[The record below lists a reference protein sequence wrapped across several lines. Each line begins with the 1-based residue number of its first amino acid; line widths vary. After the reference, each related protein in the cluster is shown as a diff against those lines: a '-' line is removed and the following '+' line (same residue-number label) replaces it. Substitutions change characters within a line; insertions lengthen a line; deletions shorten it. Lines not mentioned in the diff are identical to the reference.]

1 MRLGGCEMV
10 SDKSLIL
17 VGMSIL
23 LATPC
28 IAAEAIEQT
37 DSRDRPALTL
47 KEWQQPATTVQE
59 WKAQIQAQQPANE
72 PPDSEEEELVI
83 TGDEQPSGYRAPNAS
98 TATKTDTPIRDI
110 PQSIQVIPQEVL
122 RDQGL
127 NATSNP
133 LGNAVQNVSGVTN
146 LGLYQGFENSI
157 KIRGFRVQAF
167 DGNYFRDGIRYFTF
181 GALETADLERVEVL
195 KGPASILF
203 GEAEPGGVI
212 NLVSKPPLRNPY
224 YSLEGSTGSYRSVR
238 VGADFSGAL
247 NSEKTA
253 LYRFNGYYK
262 DAGSF
267 RDFVSSEGVFLSPVV
282 QLALGKNTTL
292 TLNATYR
299 NERRTTDDGFV
310 AIGNGVADLP
320 RNRFL
325 GEPFQEF
332 QVNDFSVGYLLT
344 HKFSE
349 QLTLRNALRAQWVT
363 PERYFPLRN
372 NFDETTG
379 DLELATYFAAGEYQ
393 TITTQTDLIAKF
405 STGSV
410 QHQLLFGV
418 DYGRQIDK
426 PKFAIGD
433 PYRTINIFNPTYDG
447 IEYPKE
453 ELYNFFRDD
462 TIKKLGIYLQDQIE
476 LAPNFK
482 LLIGGRYDSYKQE
495 RSTEGFGEPRQEFE
509 QSDSRFSPRFGVVY
523 QPIPAISLYASYTTA
538 FKAGFGTNRNGDGS
552 PFKPETGQQLEAGI
566 KTDLA
571 RNLSATLAFYDLRK
585 KNVTTDDPNSSDP
598 NDQVQT
604 GEQRSRGIEFDL
616 AGELVPGW
624 KIIASYA
631 YTDAFVSQDESGFED
646 KRLDNTPKHSA
657 SLWTTYEIQ
666 RGSLKGFGL
675 GLGVYF
681 VGDRFGDLSNT
692 YEIPSYVRTDA
703 AIFYNQDKWRAAI
716 NFRNLF
722 NTKYFTG
729 SDESR
734 FGVYVGEPFT
744 VTGSISVVF

>member
-1 MRLGGCEMV
+1 MANYR
-10 SDKSLIL
+10 
-17 VGMSIL
+17 SIL
-23 LATPC
+23 LAGSIVLLATPG
-28 IAAEAIEQT
+28 IAVEPEVK
-37 DSRDRPALTL
+37 TL
-47 KEWQQPATTVQE
+47 SEWQKPATTVQE
-59 WKAQIQAQQPANE
+59 WRSQIQAQQPE
-72 PPDSEEEELVI
+72 SEQELEEEIVI
-83 TGDEQPSGYRAPNAS
+83 TGDQQPSGYRAPNAS

-110 PQSIQVIPQEVL
+110 PQSIQVIPQEIL

-127 NATSNP
+127 NATSNS
-133 LGNAVQNVSGVTN
+133 LGNAVQNVSGVNN
-146 LGLYQGFENSI
+146 LGLYQGFENSL
-157 KIRGFRVQAF
+157 KIRGFRVSAF

-203 GEAEPGGVI
+203 GEAEPGGII
-212 NLVSKPPLRNPY
+212 NLVSKQPLRNPY
-224 YSLEGSTGSYRSVR
+224 YSLEGSAGSYRAVR

-247 NSEKTA
+247 NSDKTA

-282 QLALGKNTTL
+282 QLAFGKNTTL

-299 NERRTTDDGFV
+299 NERRTVDDGFL
-310 AIGNGVADLP
+310 AIGTGITDLP
-320 RNRFL
+320 RSRFL

-332 QVNDFSVGYLLT
+332 SVNDFSVGYLLT
-344 HKFSE
+344 HQFNE
-349 QLTLRNALRAQWVT
+349 QLTLRNAFRAQWVN

-372 NFDETTG
+372 SFDEATG

-393 TITTQTDLIAKF
+393 TITTQTDLIARF

-410 QHQLLFGV
+410 NHQLLVGV
-418 DYGRQIDK
+418 DYGRQRDK

-433 PYRTINIFNPTYDG
+433 PYRTINIFAPTYDG
-447 IEYPKE
+447 VEYPKE

-462 TIKKLGIYLQDQIE
+462 TINKLGIYVQDQVE
-476 LAPNFK
+476 LASNLK
-482 LLIGGRYDSYKQE
+482 LLIGGRYDSYTQN

-509 QSDSRFSPRFGVVY
+509 QRDSRLSPRFGIVY
-523 QPIPAISLYASYTTA
+523 QPVPAISLYASYTTA
-538 FKAGFGTNRNGDGS
+538 FKANSGTNRNGDGS
-552 PFKPETGQQLEAGI
+552 PFKPEIGQQLEAGI
-566 KTDLA
+566 KADLA
-571 RNLSATLAFYDLRK
+571 RNLTATLAFYDLRK
-585 KNVTTDDPNSSDP
+585 KNVTTDDPTSSDP
-598 NDQVQT
+598 NDQLQT

-616 AGELVPGW
+616 VGEIVPGW
-624 KIIASYA
+624 KVIASYA
-631 YTDAFVSQDESGFED
+631 HTNAFVSEDESGFQD
-646 KRLDNTPKHSA
+646 KRLDNTPRNA
-657 SLWTTYEIQ
+657 ANLWTTYELQ
-666 RGSLKGFGL
+666 RGSLKG
-675 GLGVYF
+675 LGVGFGMNF

-734 FGVYVGEPFT
+734 LGVYVGEPFT
-744 VTGSISVVF
+744 VTGSLSVVF

>member
-1 MRLGGCEMV
+1 MA
-10 SDKSLIL
+10 KYK
-17 VGMSIL
+17 SIL
-23 LATPC
+23 LAGSIVLLTTPC
-28 IAAEAIEQT
+28 IAAESDQNNSSENFEQT
-37 DSRDRPALTL
+37 IPTVR
-47 KEWQQPATTVQE
+47 EWQQPATTVQE
-59 WKAQIQAQQPANE
+59 WKAQIQAQQTENE
-72 PPDSEEEELVI
+72 QPNQDQAEEELVI
-83 TGDEQPSGYRAPNAS
+83 TGDQQPSGYRVPNA
-98 TATKTDTPIRDI
+98 TTGTRTDTPIRDI

-127 NATSNP
+127 NATSDP
-133 LGNAVQNVSGVTN
+133 LGNAVQNVSGVNN
-146 LGLYQGFENSI
+146 LGLYQGYETNLR
-157 KIRGFRVQAF
+157 IRGFRVSTF

-181 GALETADLERVEVL
+181 GTLETADLERVEVL

-203 GEAEPGGVI
+203 GEAEPGGII
-212 NLVSKPPLRNPY
+212 NLVSKQPLRNPY
-224 YSLEGSTGSYRSVR
+224 YSLEGSAGSYRSVR
-238 VGADFSGAL
+238 VGADFSGPL
-247 NSEKTA
+247 NPEKTA

-267 RDFVSSEGVFLSPVV
+267 RDFVSSEGVFLSPVIR
-282 QLALGKNTTL
+282 LALGENTAL

-299 NERRTTDDGFV
+299 NERRTPDDGFI
-310 AIGNGVADLP
+310 AIGTGVADLP

-332 QVNDFSVGYLLT
+332 SVNDFSIGYLLT
-344 HKFSE
+344 HKFSD
-349 QLTLRNALRAQWVT
+349 QLTLRNAFRAQWVN

-372 NFDETTG
+372 SFDETTG

-393 TITTQTDLIAKF
+393 AITTQTDLITRF

-418 DYGRQIDK
+418 DYGRQINQ

-433 PYRTINIFNPTYDG
+433 PYRTINIFDPTYDG

-453 ELYNFFRDD
+453 ELYNFFRND
-462 TIKKLGIYLQDQIE
+462 TINKLGLYLQDQIE

-482 LLIGGRYDSYKQE
+482 LLIGGRYDSYTQR
-495 RSTEGFGEPRQEFE
+495 RSEEGFGESQEFR

-538 FKAGFGTNRNGDGS
+538 FRASFASNRNADGS
-552 PFKPETGQQLEAGI
+552 SFKPEIGQQLEAGI

-585 KNVTTDDPNSSDP
+585 KNVTTDDPNSSNP

-604 GEQRSRGIEFDL
+604 GEQRSRGIELDL
-616 AGELVPGW
+616 AGELIPGW

-631 YTDAFVSQDESGFED
+631 YTDAFVSKDESGFED

-657 SLWTTYEIQ
+657 SLWTTYEVQ

-681 VGDRFGDLSNT
+681 VDDRFGDLSNT
-692 YEIPSYVRTDA
+692 YTIPSYVRTDA
-703 AIFYNQDKWRAAI
+703 SIFYNQDKWRAAI

-722 NTKYFTG
+722 NIKYFTG

-744 VTGSISVVF
+744 VTGSVSIVF